1 MESGMD
7 SPAHHGVTPIQSG
20 PDRITHWA
28 EDTDQGDAIK
38 PGSEQKPEGRGDA
51 KINKKYL
58 IIAIMIGNK

>member
-1 MESGMD
+1 MD

-38 PGSEQKPEGRGDA
+38 PGSEQKPEGWRCKDQQE
-51 KINKKYL
+51 IFNYC
-58 IIAIMIGNK
+58 NYDR